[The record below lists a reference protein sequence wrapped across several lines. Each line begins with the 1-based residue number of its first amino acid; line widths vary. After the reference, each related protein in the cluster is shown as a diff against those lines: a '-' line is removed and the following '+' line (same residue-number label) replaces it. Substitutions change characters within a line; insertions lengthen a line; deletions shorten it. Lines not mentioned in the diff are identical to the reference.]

1 LSDLRGRSNTLPFF
15 LERKIE
21 MENVLV
27 PKEVLQ
33 KLLDY
38 VRVNEEDDYQE
49 CVFNDWS
56 KEDLE
61 KHIFVSVKQLQDC
74 VDSQ

>member
-1 LSDLRGRSNTLPFF
+1 
-15 LERKIE
+15 

-38 VRVNEEDDYQE
+38 VRVNEEDDYEE
-49 CVFNDWS
+49 CVFYDWS

-74 VDSQ
+74 VDNQ